1 MADPIVITGDLAVFP
16 TAMGVAILPPMST
29 AMSGTGKVKIGGKPI
44 CVDGDERTISL
55 PVAYTTATHAAAGSG
70 TLTIQSLDAAQKST
84 RAKSGGKPVL
94 IAKGKFIAQLMVLV
108 PAQTTS
114 TPPVVDNTVKY
125 VGQGEFQTTNTRGKL
140 GG

>member
-16 TAMGVAILPPMST
+16 TAMGAAVLPPMST
-29 AMSGTGKVKIGGKPI
+29 AMSGTGKVRIGGKPV

-55 PVAYTTATHAAAGSG
+55 PVTYTTATHATPGSG
-70 TLTIQSLDAAQKST
+70 TLTIQSLDPAQTST
-84 RAKSGGKPVL
+84 KTRSRGKPVL
-94 IAKGKFIAQLMVLV
+94 IAKGKFTAQLMVIA

-114 TPPVVDNTVKY
+114 TPPVVDNTIKY